1 MNQGFASRTHRI
13 VIVDDHPIVRAG
25 LTALIGAEAD
35 LEVCGHAAD
44 PAEALRV
51 VELSRPDLVLV
62 DLSLGDASGLDL
74 VKRLAERQL
83 ATLVVSVHKDP
94 IWAERSLAAGARGYV
109 HKGEASN
116 DVVSAIR
123 SVIAGRAWVSPSISV
138 LLLGRRVGVPV
149 RDQSA
154 HPVELLS
161 NRELEVFERIG
172 QGLSTRQIGEALGL
186 SRKTVQTHRE
196 RIKAK
201 LSLGTAAELAAQAAR
216 WVSERASG

>member
-123 SVIAGRAWVSPSISV
+123 SVIAGRAWVSPSISA

-161 NRELEVFERIG
+161 NRE
-172 QGLSTRQIGEALGL
+172 ALGL

-201 LSLGTAAELAAQAAR
+201 LLLGTAAELAAQAAR